1 MTEIQMDSVTIIKFH
16 DDVIDFDYDENEE
29 KIVGLISTLM
39 FNKIQIH
46 STQEKVQ
53 NAMALR
59 KKRICHKIME

>member
-16 DDVIDFDYDENEE
+16 NDVIDFDYDENEE
-29 KIVGLISTLM
+29 KIVGLISWTLM

-59 KKRICHKIME
+59 KK

>member
-29 KIVGLISTLM
+29 KIVGLISWTLM

-59 KKRICHKIME
+59 KK